1 MQDSAFIRGAVPM
14 TKSEIRAVGKAGFN
28 AGGCFLGRGCGNR
41 FGGCGSRQT
50 ALPDGSRGYAFEKRK
65 KPGLCDRKRGRGRFT
80 YQKKL
85 RKMGSSL
92 WAVFSYPRESPG
104 GFNRSSG
111 THTCFYRGIEWSTV
125 RDCPGGF
132 GKKSPG
138 KAGD

>member
-1 MQDSAFIRGAVPM
+1 MQDSVFIRGAVPM
-14 TKSEIRAVGKAGFN
+14 TKSEIRAVSLAKLDLTPGAVFW
-28 AGGCFLGRGCGNR
+28 
-41 FGGCGSRQT
+41 
-50 ALPDGSRGYAFEKRK
+50 EK
-65 KPGLCDRKRGRGRFT
+65 KP
-80 YQKKL
+80 

-104 GFNRSSG
+104 GFNRSPG

-125 RDCPGGF
+125 RDCPGGS